1 MTTVCSSFSLR
12 AAFVGLA
19 LAFVAGIAQARPAA
33 SPENVYG
40 AYVDRVQVQIEAA
53 EAKLDS
59 QYVKADQAVQR
70 LIDREAPE
78 TAIAK
83 AINGAINGVSRTIRT
98 TTAGLTKTAL
108 AAKRTLTRQQAAAER
123 REDFDTA
130 TQAEAF
136 IAEIDQDMDD
146 YAAAADEAI
155 SSLQEALQT
164 VSGSEELA
172 FDYAVISDEFFAGIE
187 DYVSTLLDNAAIVD
201 EEEVPEE

>member
-33 SPENVYG
+33 TPEDVYG
-40 AYVDRVQVQIEAA
+40 AYADRVQAQIEAA

-70 LIDREAPE
+70 LLDREAPE
-78 TAIAK
+78 ATIAR

-136 IAEIDQDMDD
+136 IAEIDQDIDD

-155 SSLQEALQT
+155 SSLQESLQA

-172 FDYAVISDEFFAGIE
+172 LDYAMISDEFFAGIE

-201 EEEVPEE
+201 EEEVTED